1 MEMNEN
7 KANAEIWVSVEGYEG
22 LYELSNHGRVRSLD
36 REIVMSHGGIKF
48 HYGQLIS
55 GSIDS
60 SGYLR
65 VTLSDLNKKKR
76 SFRIHRLVAQHFV
89 DNPDNLTHVNFID
102 NDRFNFDPSNLEW
115 TTSSKSNSK
124 GGVVS
129 NKKRLERE
137 MSK

>member
-1 MEMNEN
+1 MNEN
-7 KANAEIWVSVEGYEG
+7 KANAEIWVSIEGYEG
-22 LYELSNHGRVRSLD
+22 IYELSNHGRVRSLD
-36 REIVMSHGGIKF
+36 REIVMINGGIKF
-48 HYGQLIS
+48 KYGQMIS
-55 GSIDS
+55 GSIDT

-76 SFRIHRLVAQHFV
+76 SFRMHRLVAQHFV
-89 DNPDNLTHVNFID
+89 DNPNNLTHVNFKD

-115 TTSSKSNSK
+115 TTLDKSNSK